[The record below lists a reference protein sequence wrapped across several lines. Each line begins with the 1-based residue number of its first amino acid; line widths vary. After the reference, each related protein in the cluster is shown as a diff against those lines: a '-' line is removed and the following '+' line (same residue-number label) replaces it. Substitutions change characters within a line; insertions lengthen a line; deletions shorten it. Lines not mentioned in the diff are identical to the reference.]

1 MTAPGPAERLS
12 KLRQALTERILVID
26 GAMGTNIQQLGLNE
40 DDFRGDIAPNHAQD
54 LFGNNDILSLTRPHL
69 IKDIHRRFYAAGAD
83 FASTNTFSSN
93 TVAQADY
100 GTEHLVTDLN
110 RQSAAIAREVADEL
124 YAEDGQI
131 RWVLGAVGPTSATC
145 SLSPDVNDPSARNI
159 TFAELVT
166 TYTEA
171 IDALVDGGADVILI
185 ETVFDT
191 LNAKAAIYA
200 HQEYVERTGHDVP
213 VMISGTITDQAGRL
227 LSGQTPEAF
236 WNSIAHAKPLAVGL
250 NCALGPTEIK
260 AHITEL
266 SRVADVPISCHP
278 NAGLPN
284 DLGGY
289 DLTPADMASVLD
301 ELASNGVLNI
311 VGGCCGTV
319 ASHISA
325 IAEVAGAHNP
335 RAIPEIEAA
344 TRLSGLEPFTITPD
358 SLLVNVGERTNVTGS
373 AKFARLIKEQ
383 DYDAAVEIAR
393 DQVDNGA
400 QVIDINMDE
409 GLLDSEHAMR
419 HYCNLIATEPDIAR
433 VPFMIDSS
441 KWSVI
446 EAGLQ
451 CVQGKAIVNSI
462 SLKEGEESFI
472 EHARLAKRYGAA
484 VVVMAFDESGQAETA
499 DHKYQICKRSHD
511 ILVDTVGFD
520 PQDIIF
526 DPNIFAVAT
535 GIEAHAEYGK
545 AFLEASERIR
555 TEMPLTQV
563 SGGVSNLSFSFRGN
577 NALRE
582 AMNAVF
588 LFHAVKAKMSM
599 AIVNAGRL
607 PVYEDVPVELRD
619 RIEDVLFNTRADAT
633 ERLIDVASEAKS
645 SAKAQAA
652 DLTWR
657 EGTVAERI
665 SHALVKGL
673 DSYVVDDTEEA
684 RVASERALDVIEGP
698 LMAGMNEVGRL
709 FGDGK
714 MFLPQVVKSA
724 RVMKKAV
731 AHLEPYVASE
741 GSSADSAATI
751 IMATAKGDVH
761 DIGKNIV
768 GVVLRCNNYEV
779 IDLGVMVPADQI
791 LDAAEEH
798 NADVIGVSGL
808 ITPSLEEMVH
818 VASQMEQRGLKVP
831 LLIGGATTSRVHTAV
846 KIEPAYSQSVIHVPD
861 ASLAVG
867 VISDLMSEQSDM
879 YKLSVASDYEQV
891 RVARETGQGSVTV
904 DLEVARSNR
913 VPVEW
918 DDFTPVEPTYLG
930 VRTFDLDI
938 ADLVDYI
945 DWTPFF
951 RSWDLAGTYPKI
963 LNDDVVGEAA
973 QGVFADGKK
982 MLDTFV
988 TGEWSEAKAVVG
1000 FWPVRADGDDIQLF
1014 DADGRPLRTLH
1025 TLRQQVEQ
1033 KNGRP
1038 NYALAD
1044 FIKPSEGDPTDFIGA
1059 FAVTAGGGVEK
1070 QALAYE
1076 AEGDDYQAIMVKAI
1090 ADRLAEASAEYMH
1103 HRVRTELWG
1112 YQSDTF
1118 TSEELVKE
1126 KYQGIRPAPG
1136 YPACPDHTEKGTIFS
1151 LLEAEQ
1157 RLGVTLTES
1166 FAMSPAASVSG
1177 LYFAHPQSRYF
1188 GVRRVGEDQLM
1199 DYAERKGT
1207 TIEETRRWLSPV
1219 ML

>member
-1 MTAPGPAERLS
+1 MSTFTPDQRRA
-12 KLRQALTERILVID
+12 ALHDALAERILVID
-26 GAMGTNIQQLGLNE
+26 GAMGTNIQLLDLEE
-40 DDFRGDIAPNHAQD
+40 DDFRGTILVDHPSD
-54 LFGNNDILSLTRPHL
+54 LFGNNDMLSLTRPDV
-69 IKDIHRRFYAAGAD
+69 IKTIHRSFFEAGAD

-93 TVAQADY
+93 SVAQADY
-100 GTEHLVTDLN
+100 GTQHLVRELN
-110 RQSAAIAREVADEL
+110 YDSAKIAREVADEL
-124 YAEDGQI
+124 TASDGQC

-145 SLSPDVNDPSARNI
+145 SLSPDVNDPASRNI
-159 TFAELVT
+159 TFSELVV
-166 TYTEA
+166 TYSESIT
-171 IDALVDGGADVILI
+171 ALVDGGADVILI

-200 HQEYVERTGHDVP
+200 HAEYVEQTGNQVP

-236 WNSIAHAKPLAVGL
+236 WNSIAHAKPIAVGL
-250 NCALGPTEIK
+250 NCALGPSEIK

-266 SRVADVPISCHP
+266 SRVANVPISCHP

-289 DLTPADMASVLD
+289 DLGADEMASILD
-301 ELASNGVLNI
+301 ELAANGILNL

-319 ASHISA
+319 PDHISA
-325 IAEVAGAHNP
+325 IARVAGLYPTREIPTLP
-335 RAIPEIEAA
+335 RA
-344 TRLSGLEPFTITPD
+344 TRLSGLEPMTIDED

-373 AKFARLIKEQ
+373 AKFARLIKEE
-383 DYDAAVEIAR
+383 DYDAAVDVAR

-409 GLLDSEHAMR
+409 GLLDSEAAMR

-462 SLKEGEESFI
+462 SLKEGEESF
-472 EHARLAKRYGAA
+472 LAQAKKAQRYGAA

-499 DHKYQICKRSHD
+499 EHKYEICKRSHD
-511 ILVDTVGFD
+511 LLVKELDFA
-520 PQDIIF
+520 PEDIIF

-535 GIEAHAEYGK
+535 GIEEHANYGK
-545 AFLEASERIR
+545 AFLDATERIR

-577 NALRE
+577 NPLRE

-588 LFHAVKAKMSM
+588 LYHAVKSKMSM

-607 PVYEDVPVELRD
+607 PVYEDVPGELRG
-619 RIEDVLFNTRADAT
+619 RIEDVLFNRRDDAT
-633 ERLIDVASEAKS
+633 ERLIDIASEAKS
-645 SAKAQAA
+645 SAKAQAK
-652 DLTWR
+652 DLSWR
-657 EGTVAERI
+657 EAPVEKRI
-665 SHALVKGL
+665 AHALVKGL
-673 DSYVVDDTEEA
+673 DTYVVDDTEEA
-684 RVASERALDVIEGP
+684 RLASSRALDVIEGP
-698 LMAGMNEVGRL
+698 LMDGMNEVGEL
-709 FGDGK
+709 FGAGK

-731 AHLEPYVASE
+731 AHLEPFVASE
-741 GSSADSAATI
+741 GSSADSAAVV

-779 IDLGVMVPADQI
+779 IDLGVMVPADTI

-798 NADVIGVSGL
+798 NADIIGVSGL
-808 ITPSLEEMVH
+808 ITPSLDEMVH
-818 VASQMEQRGLKVP
+818 VAERMESRGMKIP

-846 KIEPAYSQSVIHVPD
+846 RIDEAYSESVVHVAD

-867 VISDLMSEQSDM
+867 VISDLVGENSDTF
-879 YKLSVASDYEQV
+879 KTTVSDDYEKV
-891 RVARETGQGSVTV
+891 RVARKNGAGTKTTS
-904 DLEVARSNR
+904 LEDARANR
-913 VPVEW
+913 VPIDW
-918 DDFTPVEPTYLG
+918 DSFEPTKPSFTG
-930 VRTFDLDI
+930 VKTFDIDVHE
-938 ADLVDYI
+938 LVDYI
-945 DWTPFF
+945 DWSPFF
-951 RSWDLAGTYPKI
+951 RTWDLAGSYPKI
-963 LNDDVVGEAA
+963 LTDEVVGEAA
-973 QGVFADGKK
+973 TNVFADGKA
-982 MLDTFV
+982 MLDQMLASDWL
-988 TGEWSEAKAVVG
+988 ESRAVVG
-1000 FWPVRADGDDIQLF
+1000 FWPAAAKGDDIQLF
-1014 DADGRPLRTLH
+1014 DSDGKPFRTIH

-1033 KNGRP
+1033 KGGRP

-1044 FIKPSEGDPTDFIGA
+1044 YIAPSETGPVDYIGA
-1059 FAVTAGGGVEK
+1059 FAVTTGKGVDVEAK
-1070 QALAYE
+1070 RYE
-1076 AEGDDYQAIMVKAI
+1076 DDDDDYRSIMVKSI

-1112 YQSDTF
+1112 YQPQRF
-1118 TSEELVKE
+1118 TNEELIKE

-1136 YPACPDHTEKGTIFS
+1136 YPACPDHTEKGTIFEM
-1151 LLEAEQ
+1151 LEAES
-1157 RLGVTLTES
+1157 RIGLTLTES
-1166 FAMSPAASVSG
+1166 FAMFPAAAVSG
-1177 LYFAHPQSRYF
+1177 LYFSHPESRYF
-1188 GVRRVGEDQLM
+1188 GVRRVGEDQLI
-1199 DYAERKGT
+1199 DYAQRKGSSVD
-1207 TIEETRRWLSPV
+1207 ETRRWLAPV